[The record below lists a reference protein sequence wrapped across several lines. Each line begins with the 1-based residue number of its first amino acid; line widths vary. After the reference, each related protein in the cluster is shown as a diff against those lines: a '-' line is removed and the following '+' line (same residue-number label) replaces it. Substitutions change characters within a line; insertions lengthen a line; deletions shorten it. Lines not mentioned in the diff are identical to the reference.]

1 MRRPIMRRALS
12 AALLLAAVAPALPA
26 RAAGPDWPDTYLSRV
41 EAVAVV
47 QSLNAALL
55 ASRSAT
61 ATLENWC
68 AAHRMA
74 ETPRLV
80 ARLDRGVDTPA
91 SPETRKRLAVGPDE
105 PLRYRRV
112 RLACGDHVLS
122 EADNWYVPAR
132 LTPEMNRQLE
142 TTDTPFGRAV
152 APLGTT
158 RQTVGSEPLWQP
170 LPAGWDQAAPP
181 APSCGTLS
189 VPEHLFSHRAVLF
202 TGERQPFSE
211 VVETYTREVLDFH
224 RAARPADP
232 ACPKP

>member
-1 MRRPIMRRALS
+1 MRRTLS
-12 AALLLAAVAPALPA
+12 AALLLAAAAPPA

-47 QSLNAALL
+47 QSLNATLL

-61 ATLENWC
+61 ATLEGWC
-68 AAHRMA
+68 GAHRMA
-74 ETPRLV
+74 EAPRLV
-80 ARLDRGVDTPA
+80 ARLDRGVDKPA
-91 SPETRKRLAVGPDE
+91 SAETRKRLAVGPDE

-112 RLACGDHVLS
+112 RLACGEHVLS

-132 LTPEMNRQLE
+132 LSPEMNRVLE
-142 TTDTPFGRAV
+142 TSDTPFGRAV
-152 APLGTT
+152 SALGTT
-158 RQTVGSEPLWQP
+158 RQTVGSEPHWQP
-170 LPAGWDQAAPP
+170 LPEGWDQAAPP
-181 APSCGTLS
+181 APSCGTLE

-211 VVETYTREVLDFH
+211 VVETYTRAVLDFR
-224 RAARPADP
+224 RAPRPADP

>member
-1 MRRPIMRRALS
+1 MRRTLS
-12 AALLLAAVAPALPA
+12 AALLLAAATAAAPPA

-47 QSLNAALL
+47 QSLNATLL

-61 ATLENWC
+61 ATLEGWC
-68 AAHRMA
+68 GAHRMA
-74 ETPRLV
+74 EAPRLV
-80 ARLDRGVDTPA
+80 ARLDRSVDKPA
-91 SPETRKRLAVGPDE
+91 SAETRKRLAVGPDE

-112 RLACGDHVLS
+112 RLACGEHVLS

-132 LTPEMNRQLE
+132 LTPEMNRVLE
-142 TTDTPFGRAV
+142 TSDTPFGRAV
-152 APLGTT
+152 SALGTT
-158 RQTVGSEPLWQP
+158 RQTVGSEPHWQP
-170 LPAGWDQAAPP
+170 LPEGWDQAAPP
-181 APSCGTLS
+181 APSCGTLE

-211 VVETYTREVLDFH
+211 VVETYTRAVLDFR
-224 RAARPADP
+224 RAPRPADP

>member
-1 MRRPIMRRALS
+1 MRRALS

-41 EAVAVV
+41 EATAVV

-61 ATLENWC
+61 ATLEGWC

-74 ETPRLV
+74 EAPRLV
-80 ARLDRGVDTPA
+80 ARLDRGVDKPA
-91 SPETRKRLAVGPDE
+91 SPETRKRLAVGSDE
-105 PLRYRRV
+105 PVRYRRV

-132 LTPEMNRQLE
+132 LTPEMNRVLE

-152 APLGTT
+152 AALGTT
-158 RQTVGSEPLWQP
+158 RQTVGAEPHWQP
-170 LPAGWDQAAPP
+170 LPEGWDQAAPP
-181 APSCGTLS
+181 APSCGTLD

-211 VVETYTREVLDFH
+211 VVETYTRAVLDFR
-224 RAARPADP
+224 RAPRPADP

>member
-1 MRRPIMRRALS
+1 MSHARFLAPLLACLAVPL
-12 AALLLAAVAPALPA
+12 AALPG

-41 EAVAVV
+41 EATAVV

-61 ATLENWC
+61 ATLEGWC

-74 ETPRLV
+74 EAPRLV
-80 ARLDRGVDTPA
+80 ARLERGVDKPA

-132 LTPEMNRQLE
+132 LTPEMNRVLD

-152 APLGTT
+152 AGLGTT
-158 RQTVGSEPLWQP
+158 RLPVGAEPQWQP
-170 LPAGWDQAAPP
+170 VPEGGDLAAPP
-181 APSCGTLS
+181 AACCGRLA

-211 VVETYTREVLDFH
+211 VVETYTRAVLDFT
-224 RAARPADP
+224 RATRPADP
-232 ACPKP
+232 SCPKP

>member
-1 MRRPIMRRALS
+1 MPHARSLARSLAP
-12 AALLLAAVAPALPA
+12 LLAVPLAALPA

-61 ATLENWC
+61 ATLEGWC
-68 AAHRMA
+68 AAHHMA
-74 ETPRLV
+74 ETPRLA
-80 ARLDRGVDTPA
+80 ARLDRGVDKPA

-132 LTPEMNRQLE
+132 LTPEMNRLLE

-170 LPAGWDQAAPP
+170 LPEGWDQAAPP
-181 APSCGTLS
+181 APSCGSLA

-202 TGERQPFSE
+202 TAERQPFSE
-211 VVETYTREVLDFH
+211 VVETYTREVLDFR